1 MNDLHYAVV
10 VGINRYP
17 GISDLSGA
25 RADADQFAAW
35 LTDPEG
41 GALPDE
47 NVKRVSVSEDDEA
60 RYDSADAARP
70 TGDEVD
76 TALKHVRNGLL
87 QKLEVD
93 PTLWEESRI
102 YLYFAGHGFAPQGGE
117 GALFLAN
124 AERDLLSRNLEL
136 AEYRRWC
143 TTCAFFREVIVFAD
157 CCRTRIRNYVRG
169 FGPRLDECPAP
180 WNGKSSTYVIGFGST
195 LGNPTYELPV
205 AADDNDARGYFT
217 GALLEGLRGAA
228 PRDEWGAITASTLS
242 SFVKTV
248 VAERTRGRPFP
259 QEAQIVGPLTHEVRF
274 GTTLA
279 PPPPPKRVVT
289 VVLPATLV
297 GGAVSILKDG
307 RPIAVW
313 DGANQE
319 WEVELEDGLYEVQA
333 EGAALENDGL
343 FKVGGED
350 RRVELQS

>member
-1 MNDLHYAVV
+1 VNDLHYAVV

-17 GISDLSGA
+17 GISDLGGA

-35 LTDPEG
+35 LVDPEG

-47 NVKRVSVSEDDEA
+47 NVKRVSVTEDDEA
-60 RYDSADAARP
+60 GYDSADAARP

-87 QKLEVD
+87 RKLEAD
-93 PTLWEESRI
+93 ATLWDHSRI

-143 TTCAFFREVIVFAD
+143 TTCAFFREVILFAD
-157 CCRTRIRNYVRG
+157 CCRTRIGNYVRG
-169 FGPRLDECPAP
+169 YGPRLDECPAP

-205 AADDNDARGYFT
+205 AGDDDDARGYFT

-228 PRDEWGAITASTLS
+228 SRDESGALTAATLS
-242 SFVKTV
+242 AYVRTV
-248 VAERTRGRPFP
+248 VAERTRERRFP
-259 QEAQIVGPLTHEVRF
+259 QEAQIVGPLTDDVRF

-279 PPPPPKRVVT
+279 PPKRVVRIA
-289 VVLPATLV
+289 LPATLM
-297 GGAVSILKDG
+297 GGAVSIVKDG
-307 RPIAVW
+307 RQIAAW
-313 DGANQE
+313 DGASFE
-319 WEVELEDGLYEVQA
+319 WIVKLEDGLYEIQA
-333 EGAALENDGL
+333 ERAAVANEAL
-343 FKVGGED
+343 FKVAGED
-350 RRVELQS
+350 RRVEL